1 MLYNGVIR
9 SATVV
14 VLDMVAVTHIIQ
26 PQRASIFGEY
36 THMQLMPCLQ
46 SYMTENM
53 SYFSSLVKS
62 FSGTQLICIT
72 SSSQQMLTL
81 YVLSNKPIDMT
92 ALSPCQQE
100 EADTRM
106 MLHLYHAAGQGH
118 SEVFLRTVDSDLVV
132 LAINIFHQL
141 RLSALW
147 IGYGIGKHAKI
158 FQSIAF
164 RKSNACQH
172 CEVLPFFHVF
182 TGCDLVS
189 SMLGIGKKTA

>member
-1 MLYNGVIR
+1 MLSWREYILYNGVII

-14 VLDMVAVTHIIQ
+14 GLDMVAVTHIIK

-53 SYFSSLVKS
+53 SYFGSFVKS
-62 FSGTQLICIT
+62 FNEL
-72 SSSQQMLTL
+72 LTTNADL
-81 YVLSNKPIDMT
+81 VLSNKPTDTT

-106 MLHLYHAAGQGH
+106 MLHLYHAGGQGH
-118 SEVFLRTVDSDLVV
+118 QKAFLMTVDSDVVV

-147 IGYGIGKHAKI
+147 MGYGIGKTCKDIPIHHISQIK
-158 FQSIAF
+158 
-164 RKSNACQH
+164 C
-172 CEVLPFFHVF
+172 L
-182 TGCDLVS
+182 DLNIVKCCPS
-189 SMLGIGKKTA
+189 SMLSQGVI

>member
-14 VLDMVAVTHIIQ
+14 VLDMVAVTHIIK
-26 PQRASIFGEY
+26 PQY

-53 SYFSSLVKS
+53 SYFGSLVKS

-81 YVLSNKPIDMT
+81 HVLSNKPTDMT

-118 SEVFLRTVDSDLVV
+118 SEVFLRTVDSDVVV

-147 IGYGIGKHAKI
+147 IGYGIGKTCKDIPIHHISQIK
-158 FQSIAF
+158 
-164 RKSNACQH
+164 C
-172 CEVLPFFHVF
+172 L
-182 TGCDLVS
+182 DLNIVKCCPS
-189 SMLGIGKKTA
+189 SMLSQGAI